1 MKVIDDSGIAVATRV
16 GSSLVLYEV
25 TSGVSTYAV
34 FALTS

>member
-25 TSGVSTYAV
+25 TSGVSTYAEV
-34 FALTS
+34 CLL